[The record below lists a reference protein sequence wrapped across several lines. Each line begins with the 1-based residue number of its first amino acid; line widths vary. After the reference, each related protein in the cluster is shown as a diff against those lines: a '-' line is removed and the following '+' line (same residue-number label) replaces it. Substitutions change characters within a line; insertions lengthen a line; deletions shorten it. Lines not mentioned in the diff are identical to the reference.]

1 MCPSGSEI
9 LSIYETREGQHKPV
23 ELTLVLQVCV
33 QARFC
38 VMTELDLREK
48 RNILTKAFLLRKLLL
63 VVWNKKLPSKSYL
76 ICSLMKDSWIQLL
89 FPVLSNMTMFERK
102 AMFWHKSFAC
112 LSQIQYQSGGACKTN
127 KSYRR
132 QIRLHYRNGILSIN
146 ANYQSASRPLCFV
159 KTEPN
164 CMCMYSFWYK
174 ALYMRCFR

>member
-1 MCPSGSEI
+1 MPQRVRNTKHLWDEGRPTQTSGADPGPSGLCPSKI
-9 LSIYETREGQHKPV
+9 LCHDW
-23 ELTLVLQVCV
+23 
-33 QARFC
+33 A
-38 VMTELDLREK
+38 K
-48 RNILTKAFLLRKLLL
+48 RNILTKTLLLRKLLL

-132 QIRLHYRNGILSIN
+132 QIRLHYRSGILSIN
-146 ANYQSASRPLCFV
+146 ANCQSASRPLCFV